1 MPSSSARSR
10 ATTRRSPRSA
20 PRAAAAATHP
30 EERPLEAVLAAVF
43 GVLVAAEDGYLAWL
57 MWTPEVGWDR
67 FMLAPLLLAVAAL
80 AGAAAVF
87 LGRRRGW
94 LLLAVTAGLPI
105 AVLLV
110 LVVLFAVL
118 GSGAAMWSAIGL
130 LVGPVGCLVLAL
142 RRPVRL
148 WTSPARAGRSAGGR
162 RGGGS
167 SR

>member
-20 PRAAAAATHP
+20 PAAAPAATRP
-30 EERPLEAVLAAVF
+30 AERPLEAVLATVF
-43 GVLVAAEDGYLAWL
+43 GVLVAAEDAYLAWL
-57 MWTPEVGWDR
+57 MWTPQVGWDW
-67 FMLAPLLLAVAAL
+67 FMVVPLLLAVAAL
-80 AGAAAVF
+80 AGALAVF
-87 LGRRRGW
+87 RGRRRGW
-94 LLLAVTAGLPI
+94 LLLAVAAGLLL

-110 LVVLFAVL
+110 LGVLFAIL
-118 GSGAAMWSAIGL
+118 GGGTAMWSAVAL
-130 LVGPVGCLVLAL
+130 LIGPVGCLILAL

-148 WTSPARAGRSAGGR
+148 WTSPRRAGRSAGGR

>member
-1 MPSSSARSR
+1 MPSSSSRSR
-10 ATTRRSPRSA
+10 AATRRSPRPA
-20 PRAAAAATHP
+20 PRGPVVAEPAG
-30 EERPLEAVLAAVF
+30 ERPLAAALAAVF
-43 GVLVAAEDGYLAWL
+43 GLLVAAVDGYLTWL
-57 MWTPEVGWDR
+57 LWTPEVGWDR
-67 FMLAPLLLAVAAL
+67 FMLVPLLLAVTAL

-87 LGRRRGW
+87 PGRRRGW
-94 LLLAVTAGLPI
+94 LLLAVAAGLPI

-118 GSGAAMWSAIGL
+118 GGGAAMWSAVGL
-130 LVGPVGCLVLAL
+130 LVGPLGCLVLAL
-142 RRPVRL
+142 RRPVRR